1 MVALLSSPISLSE
14 PDCMRTYFGM
24 QAKLF
29 GTAQISPNPV
39 SASLVGDQKMSMQCQ
54 QAYFLQDTQE

>member
-1 MVALLSSPISLSE
+1 
-14 PDCMRTYFGM
+14 MRTYFGM